1 MTFIQMEQVMAMT
14 ALAKDDVR
22 DKRQAILSAARDLFA
37 SQGYEETTIA
47 EIARAAGMA
56 VGTVYLYFQNKH
68 DILVDV
74 CLALKAE
81 VAQVIRSP
89 EILALPVQQV
99 PRAVIEATFHNARK
113 NLRFMNCFEVEG
125 QTPQELL
132 RLRTTQ
138 DEIAGSLDLYF
149 QHLVAQGELAPFDTA
164 AYAVLLNNLVSAT
177 LHQCFAV
184 EQGAREEFYREGV
197 IELAERLFFGP
208 PLTVGVTAP

>member
-1 MTFIQMEQVMAMT
+1 MVMT

-22 DKRQAILSAARDLFA
+22 DKRQAILTAARDLFA

-89 EILALPVQQV
+89 EILALPVRQV
-99 PRAVIEATFHNARK
+99 PRAVIEATFRTSRK
-113 NLRFMNCFEVEG
+113 NLRFMNTFQVEG
-125 QTPQELL
+125 QSPGEVA
-132 RLRTTQ
+132 RLRASE
-138 DEIAGSLDLYF
+138 DEIASSLNAYF
-149 QHLVAQGELAPFDTA
+149 QYLIAQGQIAPFDTA
-164 AYAVLLNNLVSAT
+164 AYAELLNNLVTAT
-177 LHQCFAV
+177 LQQCFAV
-184 EQGAREEFYREGV
+184 EQGAREEFYREGI
-197 IELAERLFFGP
+197 IEFIERLFFGP
-208 PLTVGVTAP
+208 PLAGEEAAAP

>member
-1 MTFIQMEQVMAMT
+1 MT

-22 DKRQAILSAARDLFA
+22 DKRQAILSAARELFA
-37 SQGYEETTIA
+37 TQGYEETTIA

-68 DILVDV
+68 DILIDV

-89 EILALPVQQV
+89 EILALPLREV
-99 PRAVIEATFHNARK
+99 PRAIIEATFRTSRK
-113 NLRFMNCFEVEG
+113 NLRFMNTFQVEG
-125 QTPQELL
+125 QSPGEIA
-132 RLRTTQ
+132 RLRATE
-138 DEIAGSLDLYF
+138 DEIAGSLGAYF
-149 QHLVAQGELAPFDTA
+149 QHLIAEGQLPPFDTA
-164 AYAVLLNNLVSAT
+164 AYAELLNQLVTAT

-197 IELAERLFFGP
+197 IELIERLFFGP
-208 PLTVGVTAP
+208 SLTGESAAAP

>member
-1 MTFIQMEQVMAMT
+1 MGQVMDMT

-22 DKRQAILSAARDLFA
+22 DKRQAILTAARELFA
-37 SQGYEETTIA
+37 GRGYEETTIA

-89 EILALPVQQV
+89 EILALPVRQV
-99 PRAVIEATFHNARK
+99 PRAVIEATFRTSRK
-113 NLRFMNCFEVEG
+113 NLRFMNTFQVEG
-125 QTPQELL
+125 QSPGEVA
-132 RLRTTQ
+132 RLRASE
-138 DEIAGSLDLYF
+138 DEIASSLNAYF
-149 QHLVAQGELAPFDTA
+149 QYLIAQGQLLPFDTA
-164 AYAVLLNNLVSAT
+164 AYAELLNNLVTAT

-184 EQGAREEFYREGV
+184 EQGAREEFYREGI
-197 IELAERLFFGP
+197 IEFIERLFFGP
-208 PLTVGVTAP
+208 PLAGEEAAAS

>member
-1 MTFIQMEQVMAMT
+1 MDMT

-22 DKRQAILSAARDLFA
+22 DKRQAILLAARDLFA

-81 VAQVIRSP
+81 VAQVIQSP
-89 EILALPVQQV
+89 EILALPLQQV
-99 PRAVIEATFHNARK
+99 PRAIIEATFRTSRK
-113 NLRFMNCFEVEG
+113 NLRFMNSFQVEG
-125 QTPQELL
+125 QSPAEVA
-132 RLRTTQ
+132 RLRASE
-138 DEIAGSLDLYF
+138 DEIAGSLNAYF
-149 QHLVAQGELAPFDTA
+149 QHLIAQGQLPSFDTA
-164 AYAVLLNNLVSAT
+164 VYAELLNNLVSAT

-184 EQGAREEFYREGV
+184 EQGAREEFYREGL
-197 IELAERLFFGP
+197 IEFSERLFFGP
-208 PLTVGVTAP
+208 PLAGEEAATQ